1 MPPVPEQFSQFS
13 EFTQASNETA
23 RRCASIS
30 LDCAT
35 QMVNLQ
41 TGAALDAMKE
51 GAANWRAMLSRTP
64 SVNGSANGTD
74 FLASLSAWSNLY
86 VQNMTRTVEV
96 SRGLADIVVKAQSE
110 FAKAID
116 TGKPLDGGGRKS

>member
-1 MPPVPEQFSQFS
+1 MSPVSEQLSQFS

-51 GAANWRAMLSRTP
+51 SAANLQAIFSRPPTL
-64 SVNGSANGTD
+64 NGNADGGD

-86 VQNMTRTVEV
+86 VHNMTRTVEV
-96 SRGLADIVVKAQSE
+96 SRGLADLVVKAQSE

-116 TGKPLDGGGRKS
+116 TGKSRDGGGRRR